1 MRKPERT
8 LVLTTVIVA
17 ALLATST
24 LYARNDHGSSGSVIR
39 RGMMG
44 EGNIMGRMSQMM
56 DHCTSMMQRRANDN
70 VRPNEQWRN
79 RVPTTPEKGS

>member
-8 LVLTTVIVA
+8 LVLTAIFVA
-17 ALLATST
+17 TLLATST
-24 LYARNDHGSSGSVIR
+24 LYARDDHGSSGSIMR

-44 EGNIMGRMSQMM
+44 ESNMMGRMSQMM
-56 DHCTSMMQRRANDN
+56 DHCTSMMQSRGNDSA
-70 VRPNEQWRN
+70 RPNEQWRK